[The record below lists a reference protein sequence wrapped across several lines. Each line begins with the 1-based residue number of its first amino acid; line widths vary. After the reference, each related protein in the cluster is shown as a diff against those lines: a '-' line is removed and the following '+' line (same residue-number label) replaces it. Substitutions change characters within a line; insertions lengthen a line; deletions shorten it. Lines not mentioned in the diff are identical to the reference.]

1 MMDSTILKQDI
12 HDFVRSFGLYE
23 RLRGTHILVTGG
35 TGLIGSIL
43 VKCLMALNME
53 HDLGIRITCPVRD
66 KEKAYSVYD
75 DIFKHLNV
83 YVGDLM
89 EFIETTNES
98 YDFIF
103 HCASPTV
110 SKYFIDNPVE
120 TFELSLLSTIKLLK
134 YAKQRSVRSF
144 VYVSSLECY
153 GSILNE
159 NVIDEKNQGYID
171 PLDVRSSYSMG
182 KRAAETICHAY
193 SKEYGVSVKIA
204 RLTQTFGPGVSATD
218 NRVFA
223 QFARK
228 IINGEDIVLHTSGES
243 SKPYCYTVDCITALL
258 YILLKGEDGAAYNVA
273 NEDTYCSIKELA
285 YFLCSNFNKESKVVM
300 ELNDNLGY
308 APVTKLP
315 LLCDKLKEL
324 GWRPK
329 YGLYEM
335 FARYIATAVQVL
347 PIRKENDRQNCN
359 SSRMSM
365 HVLKLIRA
373 KIFRK

>member
-53 HDLGIRITCPVRD
+53 HDLGVRITCPVRD

-134 YAKQRSVRSF
+134 YAKLRSVRSF

-285 YFLCSNFNKESKVVM
+285 CFLCSNFNKESKVVM

-335 FARYIATAVQVL
+335 FARYISSISIKT
-347 PIRKENDRQNCN
+347 EN
-359 SSRMSM
+359 
-365 HVLKLIRA
+365 K
-373 KIFRK
+373 